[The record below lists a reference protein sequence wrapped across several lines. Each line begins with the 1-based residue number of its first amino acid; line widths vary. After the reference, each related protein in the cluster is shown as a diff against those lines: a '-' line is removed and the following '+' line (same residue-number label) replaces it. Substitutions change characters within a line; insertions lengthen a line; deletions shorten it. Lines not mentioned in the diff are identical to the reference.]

1 MTAGKKIPTEITIS
15 PPVTLRITKKY
26 QNDGRKLPGGKFP
39 GELAPATR
47 EFFPSSGEIT
57 PQGIFT
63 VTNLQYGQSLTELV
77 AQVKSYREISQ
88 GYYRTPKG
96 KIRVEQHIICR
107 SNYDH

>member
-15 PPVTLRITKKY
+15 PPVTLRITKITRTTVE
-26 QNDGRKLPGGKFP
+26 NSRGENSLVSLLPLPGSFFP
-39 GELAPATR
+39 HSR

-63 VTNLQYGQSLTELV
+63 VTNLQYGQSITELV

-96 KIRVEQHIICR
+96 KIRVEQHI
-107 SNYDH
+107 